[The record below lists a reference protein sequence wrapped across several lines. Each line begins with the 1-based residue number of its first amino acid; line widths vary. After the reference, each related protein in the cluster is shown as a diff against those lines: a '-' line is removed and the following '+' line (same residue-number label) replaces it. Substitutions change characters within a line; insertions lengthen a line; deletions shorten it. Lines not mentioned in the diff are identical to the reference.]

1 MAIAG
6 GVDIGNVRA
15 DCRTTRIKARALHD
29 NSSRRLER
37 LERGCFATW
46 QARARRHAHQREP
59 LARER

>member
-37 LERGCFATW
+37 LEGLFRD
-46 QARARRHAHQREP
+46 
-59 LARER
+59 LASSRP